1 LPGLYSTVNKFAQ
14 RIVFVY
20 WSIISYYYDYYL
32 MKLLRIPEIDF
43 KESIPPAYVDWQ
55 DGTTTLFLLGA

>member
-1 LPGLYSTVNKFAQ
+1 
-14 RIVFVY
+14 
-20 WSIISYYYDYYL
+20 